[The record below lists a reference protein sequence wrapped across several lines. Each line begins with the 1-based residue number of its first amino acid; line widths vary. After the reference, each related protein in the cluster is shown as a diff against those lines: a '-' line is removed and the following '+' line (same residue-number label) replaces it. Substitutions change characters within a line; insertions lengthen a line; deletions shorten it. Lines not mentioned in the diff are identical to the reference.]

1 MSRVSTAAAIE
12 IQSCFRIALARKA
25 ARVLFARHQ
34 EERTFSAII
43 IQSLFRLNI
52 VKRRFERSISSAI
65 AIQCFFRVMIAKKRR
80 EEAVHFHHNRPHWS
94 SCFKVMA
101 LVGIITVGLCSL
113 IHSIFIYSYSNS
125 INNSMGIDT
134 NNRIILSQMKDESD
148 ESVLEAIE
156 GTLKIKALNSGGID
170 ELYEMSTALQNN
182 NNNSEILDDVWRKK
196 SRLRDI
202 IVAKEE
208 SNRDIFMENVI
219 AIGQEKIE
227 FGMAMEEVIVEV
239 SHERNASIDN
249 ELDLLG
255 SERILSEWKGTLMRE
270 ETSLFPIDDG
280 NKMYHLMVSPDLEEE
295 YFGEYDESQ
304 DHSEIVKV
312 FAEQFRMEHAFSVQN
327 FGSDYI

>member
-80 EEAVHFHHNRPHWS
+80 EEAVHFHHNSAHWS

-125 INNSMGIDT
+125 INNSMGIDN
-134 NNRIILSQMKDESD
+134 NNRIILSQMKDESSV
-148 ESVLEAIE
+148 SVLESTE
-156 GTLKIKALNSGGID
+156 GTLKIGVLDSGEID
-170 ELYEMSTALQNN
+170 ELYEMLTSLQSH
-182 NNNSEILDDVWRKK
+182 NNSDILDDAWSGR
-196 SRLRDI
+196 SILRNI
-202 IVAKEE
+202 IVPKEDR
-208 SNRDIFMENVI
+208 NRDIFMENVI

-239 SHERNASIDN
+239 SHECNVSIEN
-249 ELDLLG
+249 EWDLSG
-255 SERILSEWKGTLMRE
+255 SEEILSEWKGALMKE
-270 ETSLFPIDDG
+270 ETYLFSNDDE

-327 FGSDYI
+327 FGSEYI

>member
-134 NNRIILSQMKDESD
+134 NNRIILSQMKDESSV
-148 ESVLEAIE
+148 SVLESTE
-156 GTLKIKALNSGGID
+156 GTLKIGVLDSGEID
-170 ELYEMSTALQNN
+170 ELYEMLTSLQSH
-182 NNNSEILDDVWRKK
+182 NNSDILDDAWSGR
-196 SRLRDI
+196 SILRNI
-202 IVAKEE
+202 IVPKED

-239 SHERNASIDN
+239 SHECNVSIEN
-249 ELDLLG
+249 EWDLSG
-255 SERILSEWKGTLMRE
+255 SEEILSEWKGALMKE
-270 ETSLFPIDDG
+270 ETYLFPSDDE

-327 FGSDYI
+327 FGSEYI

>member
-1 MSRVSTAAAIE
+1 MGIDTNNRIILSQMKDESSVSVLESTEGTLKIGVLDSGE
-12 IQSCFRIALARKA
+12 IDELYEMLTSLQSHNNSDILDDAW
-25 ARVLFARHQ
+25 
-34 EERTFSAII
+34 SG
-43 IQSLFRLNI
+43 
-52 VKRRFERSISSAI
+52 RSILRNIIVPKEDSNRDIFMENVI
-65 AIQCFFRVMIAKKRR
+65 AIGNGWVVFID
-80 EEAVHFHHNRPHWS
+80 
-94 SCFKVMA
+94 
-101 LVGIITVGLCSL
+101 T
-113 IHSIFIYSYSNS
+113 SIFIYRYSNS

-202 IVAKEE
+202 IVPKEE

-227 FGMAMEEVIVEV
+227 FGMAMEEVTVEV
-239 SHERNASIDN
+239 SQECNVSIEN
-249 ELDLLG
+249 EWDLSG
-255 SERILSEWKGTLMRE
+255 SEEILSEWKGALMKE
-270 ETSLFPIDDG
+270 ETYLFSNDNE
-280 NKMYHLMVSPDLEEE
+280 NKMYHLMVSSDLGGEHS
-295 YFGEYDESQ
+295 GEYDESQ

-327 FGSDYI
+327 FGSEYI

>member
-134 NNRIILSQMKDESD
+134 NNRIILSQMKDKSSV
-148 ESVLEAIE
+148 SVLESTE
-156 GTLKIKALNSGGID
+156 GTLKIGVLDSGEID
-170 ELYEMSTALQNN
+170 ELYEILTSLQSH
-182 NNNSEILDDVWRKK
+182 NNSDILDDAWSGR
-196 SRLRDI
+196 SILRNI
-202 IVAKEE
+202 IVPKED

-239 SHERNASIDN
+239 SHECNVSIEN
-249 ELDLLG
+249 EWDLSG
-255 SERILSEWKGTLMRE
+255 SEEILSEWKGALMKE
-270 ETSLFPIDDG
+270 ETYLFPSDDE

-327 FGSDYI
+327 FGSEYI